1 MGYHYL
7 NWAMGSAVAIALAS
21 VSGCGGDG
29 DSGSAG
35 AGTGGAGTGGTGIS
49 GTGGSGGSTQP
60 PPDVEASGCDI
71 PAPPDLGTA
80 ATITVGDGT
89 AATCLQSS
97 LQTALAQGGTI
108 DFDCGDLPIVI
119 DITETLL
126 VKDGTHLDGGGLVT
140 LDGGGAVRILRTENT
155 SNVIVE
161 GLTFQNGHARKVAGD
176 DDADGSG
183 GAIHRGW
190 QSDLYVKDCVF
201 QNNIA
206 DGDDGFTG
214 GAIFAGSAG
223 WVTLVGSTF
232 TGNRAPSGG
241 ATHTVLSNL
250 TVVDSVFH
258 ANEAT
263 AGDGGAIYTDGGYVP
278 YQGENGV
285 NDGKIAIC
293 GCRFT
298 DNVATNSAAAGFLYA
313 YGQDQLVIN
322 RSEFRNNHVT
332 TSEPGLGGAIRI
344 DAVAFVHNTLF
355 AENDCAG
362 QGGALWMGR
371 GPAVF
376 ENVTFFAN
384 HAALWG
390 GAISYSEEP
399 ITLDSCTLAYNVA
412 GEGSD
417 CLFGG
422 EGATPEVHNSI
433 LYENGDGGESRHC
446 RRPINA
452 SNTLAFPASDDDT
465 CGTALLHEDP
475 LLAEALA
482 DNGGFTMTLALGKDS
497 PALGAGTDCPAT
509 DQRGEPRDAT
519 HCDLGAFELP

>member
-1 MGYHYL
+1 MRQHNLLWVIGT
-7 NWAMGSAVAIALAS
+7 AVVIAIGSLG
-21 VSGCGGDG
+21 GCGSDDEGG
-29 DSGSAG
+29 GTAG
-35 AGTGGAGTGGTGIS
+35 GGTGGTAGGGTGGATP
-49 GTGGSGGSTQP
+49 P

-71 PAPPDLGTA
+71 PAPPQLDSAPTH
-80 ATITVGDGT
+80 TVGDGT
-89 AATCLQSS
+89 ASSCVQSA
-97 LQTALAQGGTI
+97 LQTALDQGGAI
-108 DFDCGDLPIVI
+108 DFDCGDLPVVI
-119 DITETLL
+119 DVTETLL
-126 VKDGTHLDGGGLVT
+126 VKDGTHLDGSGLVT
-140 LDGGGAVRILRTENT
+140 LDGGDSIRILRTENT
-155 SNVIVE
+155 STVILE
-161 GLTFQNGHARKVAGD
+161 GLIFQNGHARKLAGV

-201 QNNIA
+201 QNNMA

-223 WVTLVGSTF
+223 WLTIVGSTF

-263 AGDGGAIYTDGGYVP
+263 SGDGGAIYTDGGYVP

-293 GCRFT
+293 GSRFT

-322 RSEFRNNHVT
+322 RSEFRNNRVT
-332 TSEPGLGGAIRI
+332 TAEPGLGGAIRI
-344 DAVAFVHNTLF
+344 DAIAFVYNTLF

-371 GPAVF
+371 GPALF

-390 GAISYSEEP
+390 GAISYSEQP
-399 ITLDSCTLAYNVA
+399 ITLNNCTLAYNVA

-433 LYENGDGGESRHC
+433 LFENGDDGDSRHC

-452 SNTLAFPASDDDT
+452 SNSLAYPASDNDT
-465 CGTALLHEDP
+465 CGTGLLHEDP
-475 LLAEALA
+475 LLADALA
-482 DNGGFTMTLALGKDS
+482 DNGGFTMTLALGEDS
-497 PALGAGTDCPAT
+497 PAIGAGTDCPAT
-509 DQRGEPRDAT
+509 DQRGEARDAT
-519 HCDLGAFELP
+519 SCDLGAFELP